1 MNALRR
7 NIFVIF
13 IAAIAST
20 GGLLFGFDTG
30 VISGAIPFLEQD
42 FSLTEGQIENITAF
56 GLIGAVGGAIFGGRI
71 SDLVGRKKV
80 IIVSAIVFATG
91 AFWSGAAPNF
101 IQLLLAR
108 LYLGVAIGVSSFAV
122 PLYIAEISPTRIRG
136 TLVSLFQFMI
146 TIGILVSYISDSA
159 IADNSNISSWRPMF
173 YIGVIPAII
182 LFIGAIFLPETPRW
196 LINKGRTIEGRS
208 ILAKIE
214 DQANLNSV
222 FHNLLNETDSN
233 NNNQNWGIL
242 FKKWLR
248 SPLIIAIGIMF
259 FQQFVGINT
268 VIYYSP
274 KIFLKAGFLGNEAA
288 IFASISVGVINV
300 LLTIVSILI
309 IDRIG
314 RRKLFF
320 IGMTGIITSLILMGV
335 AFLSSEVFNQNT
347 KWLLVVSM
355 LSYVGFFALSLG
367 PLGWLIISE
376 VFPLKIRGLGASI
389 GSLSNWGFNTLVA
402 WSFFKLIRIF
412 GDAEVFWLFAV
423 IGIIGTIWGYYYIP
437 ETKGISLE
445 AIEDHWKNNK
455 TVRKLGRAD

>member
-1 MNALRR
+1 MNDLRR

-402 WSFFKLIRIF
+402 WSFFKLIRTF
-412 GDAEVFWLFAV
+412 GDAEVFWLFAL
-423 IGIIGTIWGYYYIP
+423 IGIIGTIWGYFYIP

-455 TVRKLGRAD
+455 TVRKLGQAD